1 MPATAAPHVRNE
13 RQDDGYFGPESV
25 SWRVFSDPSAK
36 LGGVAAILL
45 QALNS
50 DMMQLFDKVSD
61 FAGDGPGRAERTGR
75 YIDTTIF
82 GDKAHADAAGASVRR
97 MHAAST
103 WTDPVTAEVMR
114 ADTPQWLEWTHNT
127 IVWGVLR
134 AADLYGPSLSVAEQD
149 RLVKEQHKAAELAG
163 VDPTRIPATRAELD
177 TYIFAEQGWMAL
189 TLPAAEISRGLRRPG
204 LWGNPVKVWTGII
217 IQDGIIALLPE
228 WSRLLYGVAGRPM
241 NLRGAAKVTRALMAA
256 GRRNAS
262 YDAVITELTTKVE
275 NHPYRKVRTGAA
287 TA

>member
-1 MPATAAPHVRNE
+1 MPATSAPQASPA
-13 RQDDGYFGPESV
+13 RQDDGYFGPDSI
-25 SWRVFSDPSAK
+25 SWRLFSDPSSK

-50 DMMQLFDKVSD
+50 DMMRLFDKVSD

-103 WTDPVTAEVMR
+103 WTDPVTGEILR
-114 ADTPQWLEWTHNT
+114 ADTDAWLQWTHNT

-134 AADLYGPSLSVAEQD
+134 GAELYGPALSAAEQD
-149 RLVKEQHKAAELAG
+149 QLVKEQHKAAELAG
-163 VDPTRIPATRAELD
+163 VDPAKIPATRAELD
-177 TYIFAEQGWMAL
+177 VYIHTRQDWMAL
-189 TLPAAEISRGLRRPG
+189 TLPAAEISRGLRRPT
-204 LWGNPVKVWTGII
+204 LWGNPVKVWTGVI

-228 WSRLLYGVAGRPM
+228 WAQLLYGIAGRPM
-241 NLRGAAKVTRALMAA
+241 NLGAASKTTKALMAA
-256 GRRNAS
+256 ARKNAS
-262 YDAVITELTTKVE
+262 YDTVISELTTKVDT
-275 NHPYRKVRTGAA
+275 HPYRKVRAKAA